1 MPDEI
6 VTKCARISGPLEAIV
21 AVEIRVMQVNE
32 DKPYDEINI
41 TPMLDLAYVLLVI
54 FILMTTATVQ
64 GLKASLPRATNS
76 AKPAKESKVKA
87 IAVDNAGRTFLE
99 GNPVALQDLEVKL
112 KAFKLK
118 DPDLPVVIRGDSAT
132 PYQSILDV
140 LDVVN
145 QLGITQRGLATKPRS

>member
-1 MPDEI
+1 MAGAAKED
-6 VTKCARISGPLEAIV
+6 
-21 AVEIRVMQVNE
+21 NE
-32 DKPYDEINI
+32 PYDDINI

-76 AKPAKESKVKA
+76 AKPNKESKMKA
-87 IAVDNAGRTFLE
+87 IAVDNGGRVFLE
-99 GNPVALQDLEVKL
+99 GNLVTLQDLEARLKANKL
-112 KAFKLK
+112 KE
-118 DPDLPVVIRGDSAT
+118 PDFPVVIRGDSAT

-145 QLGITQRGLATKPRS
+145 RLGITQRGLATKPRS